1 MVGNLASAHH
11 GQRLEALVYLC
22 GENQS
27 TMAKKIGFKSKQGVG
42 YHFTQEVLK
51 KDITKQYAQALGIEE
66 TMFDTFMYG
75 FFGLNDIMALIDHYR
90 TIAEYWRGI
99 AQSKKPSNKV

>member
-1 MVGNLASAHH
+1 MIGNLASPHH
-11 GQRLEALVYLC
+11 GKRLEALVYLC

-27 TMAKKIGFKSKQGVG
+27 SMATKIGNRTKQGIS
-42 YHFTQEVLK
+42 YHFEQEFLK
-51 KDITKQYAQALGIEE
+51 KDITKLYAQALGIEE

-90 TIAEYWRGI
+90 KIAEHWRSI
-99 AQSKKPSNKV
+99 AENKKAEQ